1 MGIAVR
7 HVDNSV
13 NLVLVLLTVLAVL
26 MGIGWRLVLGPTVL
40 PVLLDVKLVVRRLHA
55 QLVLK
60 IVG

>member
-1 MGIAVR
+1 MGIAAR
-7 HVDNSV
+7 HVDSSV

-26 MGIGWRLVLGPTVL
+26 MGIGWRSVLGLTVL
-40 PVLLDVKLVVRRLHA
+40 PVLLDAKLVVRQVHA